1 MPDPVTE
8 PGRWAWD
15 DDPAELRRVVDAGG
29 VVAIPSE
36 SSYGLAADPRN
47 AEGVEAI
54 YSIKSR
60 ERGKPLLVLAADLEQ
75 LAPLGVDLD
84 WPPLR
89 RVASLWPAPLT
100 FVVPV
105 TDPRRVPATAGGAT
119 LAVRIPAHER
129 LRALLRS
136 VDSAWTGTSANAS
149 GEPPILDPRDLA
161 PLLESC
167 PRPTRWIDD
176 GVLPGGPPS
185 TLVAWDEEEKEL
197 RVLRPGAFD
206 PSEIPFPETPTQTSP
221 RLRDRPGLERP
232 TTR

>member
-1 MPDPVTE
+1 MTRPSPR
-8 PGRWAWD
+8 RWLWD
-15 DDPAELRRVVDAGG
+15 DDPAQLKRVIDAGG

-36 SSYGLAADPRN
+36 SSYGLAADPSSSD
-47 AEGVEAI
+47 GVEAI
-54 YSIKSR
+54 YSIKDR
-60 ERGKPLLVLAADLEQ
+60 DRGKPLLVLAADLEQ
-75 LAPLGVDLD
+75 LEPLGVDLD

-89 RVASLWPAPLT
+89 RVASVWPAPLT

-105 TDPRRVPATAGGAT
+105 ARPGAVPATAGGAT

-136 VDSAWTGTSANAS
+136 VNSAWTGTSANAS
-149 GEPPILDPRDLA
+149 GEPPILDPRRLA
-161 PLLESC
+161 PLLDRS

-185 TLVAWDEEEKEL
+185 TLVAWDETNDEL

-206 PSEIPFPETPTQTSP
+206 PSAIPPSESP
-221 RLRDRPGLERP
+221 A
-232 TTR
+232 